1 MKSSKKS
8 YDLQHR
14 RNIISEKSTSKMKIV
29 PGSIIRFSY
38 SGKEVNDSRPLVL
51 VLNPRWRGKLHGL
64 NISYL
69 KESNLKQ
76 LLNLIKE
83 TTQGRIK
90 RLLKL
95 RLPLL
100 KADIGDPNKF
110 YHSRLKSFLVG
121 KPDCYRTYTYS
132 GIGGVRII
140 DYKFKGASWGDKGIK

>member
-1 MKSSKKS
+1 MKSYKA
-8 YDLQHR
+8 QHR
-14 RNIISEKSTSKMKIV
+14 RNIISEKSSSKMKIV

-76 LLNLIKE
+76 LLELVKE
-83 TTQGRIK
+83 TAQGRIK

-100 KADIGDPNKF
+100 KADIGNPMSF
-110 YHSRLKSFLVG
+110 YHSRLKSFLNG
-121 KPDCYRTYTYS
+121 KPDCYRTYNYG

-140 DYKFKGASWGDKGIK
+140 DYKFKEASWGDKRIK